1 MTERL
6 QSVLNVSAICL
17 ENKTNWDLKIYLAK
31 KLDSGAAVCKKNTE
45 IHYQMQIVA
54 KKKEA
59 KFNGNVARCMVFETA
74 FPDPY
79 VS

>member
-31 KLDSGAAVCKKNTE
+31 KLDSGAAAAEKHRDSLQDADSC
-45 IHYQMQIVA
+45 
-54 KKKEA
+54 
-59 KFNGNVARCMVFETA
+59 
-74 FPDPY
+74 
-79 VS
+79 